1 MPRKPRVFIEGA
13 LYHIYNRSSHEVSVF
28 EEAGVGDR
36 FAEILADELKG
47 DGHTVYA
54 WVVMGNHYH
63 VVLRRSAVTLARTF
77 GKIQSSFGRFRN
89 RLVGLMGPTW
99 QSRYKAKLVLNED
112 YLLQLISYVHLNP
125 VVAGMVDDPA
135 DHELSGH
142 REVLGLS
149 NYGLIDREQV
159 LALYGDTVNVAL
171 RNYQSALAAS
181 REGGERWLRL
191 SPGRLPWWGRQVD
204 KPLEPPTAAAWVD
217 VEGRP
222 NRAAR
227 PRLSAQEFVEA
238 ACAQLGMSADELSV
252 QSRKREL
259 ANARFLVVGLGIER
273 WGQRAGE
280 LAGILGRR
288 ADYVSWW
295 ARRAR
300 QLRLDDPGWA
310 ERYYA
315 MDENLRKAF
324 ES

>member
-1 MPRKPRVFIEGA
+1 
-13 LYHIYNRSSHEVSVF
+13 
-28 EEAGVGDR
+28 
-36 FAEILADELKG
+36 
-47 DGHTVYA
+47 
-54 WVVMGNHYH
+54 
-63 VVLRRSAVTLARTF
+63 
-77 GKIQSSFGRFRN
+77 
-89 RLVGLMGPTW
+89 MGPTW
-99 QSRYKAKLVLNED
+99 QSPYKAKLVLNED

-310 ERYYA
+310 ERYHA
-315 MDENLRKAF
+315 MDEKLREAF

>member
-13 LYHIYNRSSHEVSVF
+13 LYHVYNRSGHEAAVF
-28 EEAGVGDR
+28 EEAEAGDR
-36 FAEILADELKG
+36 FAEILANELRG

-54 WVVMGNHYH
+54 WVVMDNHYH
-63 VVLRRSAVTLARTF
+63 VVIRRSAVTLARTM
-77 GKIQSSFGRFRN
+77 GKVQSSFGRFRN
-89 RLVGLMGPTW
+89 RLVGSMGPTW
-99 QSRYKAKLVLNED
+99 QSRYKAKLVMNES
-112 YLLQLISYVHLNP
+112 YLQQLIAYVHLNP
-125 VVAGMVDDPA
+125 VVAGIVGDPV

-149 NYGLIDREQV
+149 NYGLIDRDLV
-159 LALYGDTVNVAL
+159 LSLYGDTVTVAT

-181 REGGERWLRL
+181 QQGGERWLVS

-204 KPLEPPTAAAWVD
+204 RPVEPPAPAAWVD
-217 VEGRP
+217 GEGRP
-222 NRAAR
+222 NRATR
-227 PRLSAQEFVEA
+227 PTLSAREFVKA
-238 ACAQLGMSADELSV
+238 ACNVVGMSADEFNGR
-252 QSRKREL
+252 SRKQEL

-280 LAGILGRR
+280 LAEVLGRR

-300 QLRLDDPGWA
+300 QLRLDDPEWA
-310 ERYYA
+310 ERYESV
-315 MDENLRKAF
+315 DERLRAGF